1 MLNVT
6 AIVPSLNPDEK
17 LYRVASGLVEV
28 GFTDILLI
36 DDGSDDEHRGRFD
49 ECAVLPGVTVLHHE
63 VNRGKGAALRTAF
76 AYVLENRPESA
87 GVVTLDGD
95 AQHRPADVMN
105 CSLEMLKT
113 PDSVILGVRD
123 FSGPDVPVR
132 SRKGNHL
139 TSWVFKTFCHL
150 KISDTQ
156 TGLRAIPA
164 SLLPTMLDITG
175 DRYEYETNMLLR
187 LGEDKIPYR
196 EVQIETVYIEEN
208 QTSHFRPVR
217 DSVRIY
223 SLIFGRFVKYA
234 LSSIGC
240 MIVEGILQT
249 ILHTFWESP
258 FKDTVGG
265 FFGAFLKELCDFLPA
280 RILSSILN
288 YYINKKFVF
297 NGKKQAKGSLVRY
310 YILWAAQ
317 AVVTALCTTAVV
329 TLVGGADGFAYFC
342 LTTLVKCVIFFASYK
357 IQKVWVFAPAKENS
371 KKA

>member
-1 MLNVT
+1 MINVT

-17 LYRVASGLVEV
+17 LYRVASGLVGV

-36 DDGSDDEHRGRFD
+36 DDGSDDAHRGRFD

-76 AYVLENRPESA
+76 SFVLRERPDSA

-95 AQHRPADVMN
+95 AQHLPADVLN

-123 FSGPDVPVR
+123 FSGPNVPAR
-132 SRKGNHL
+132 SRGGNHL

-150 KISDTQ
+150 QISDTQ

-187 LGEDKIPYR
+187 LGQDKIPYR
-196 EVQIETVYIEEN
+196 EVKIETVYIEEN

-217 DSVRIY
+217 DSYRIY
-223 SLIFGRFVKYA
+223 SLIFGRFVRYA
-234 LSSIGC
+234 LSSVGC

-249 ILHTFWESP
+249 VLHTFWQSP

-265 FFGAFLKELCDFLPA
+265 FFGLFLKELCDFLPA

-288 YYINKKFVF
+288 YFINKKLVF
-297 NGKKQAKGSLVRY
+297 GGQPEAKGSLVRY
-310 YILWAAQ
+310 YILWAVQ
-317 AVVTALCTTAVV
+317 AVVTALCTTGIV
-329 TLVGGADGFAYFC
+329 TLVGGATGFAYFG
-342 LTTLVKCVIFFASYK
+342 LTTLVKCVIFFASYQ
-357 IQKVWVFAPAKENS
+357 IQKTWVFAPRKET
-371 KKA
+371 KTEA